1 MTKIAKFSMVGS
13 AVALLL
19 ASLIAMAGC
28 SNDTNAATNSDNAA
42 PANNSAASDN
52 AANQMGDGSGLAE
65 GTVLKVSNGWVAYS
79 NGDMLVLLDSSADA
93 QYQWTSDVSGD
104 SVLKDT
110 DADLPSSTYYDQNAN
125 DVIGSAGMHVF
136 GFMADQQNNGEST
149 ITFKLA
155 NATDSA
161 DVNTTIVVKATVESG
176 AFSAVSVQ
184 Q

>member
-1 MTKIAKFSMVGS
+1 MTKTAKFSMLG
-13 AVALLL
+13 AAAALLL
-19 ASLIAMAGC
+19 AALIAMVGC
-28 SNDTNAATNSDNAA
+28 SSDTGAA
-42 PANNSAASDN
+42 PDSDSAASANNSTASDN
-52 AANQMGDGSGLAE
+52 AANQMGDGSSLAE
-65 GTVLKVSNGWVAYS
+65 GTVLKVPNGWVAYS
-79 NGDMLVLLDSSADA
+79 NGDMLVLLDSNADV
-93 QYQWTSDVSGD
+93 QYQWTANVSGD

-110 DADLPSSTYYDQNAN
+110 DADLPSSTYYDQNAD

-136 GFMADQQNNGEST
+136 GFMADQQSNGEST

-155 NATDSA
+155 NTTDPA